1 MKARLLG
8 IGAAATLVVLV
19 ALGSHAWLADH
30 SDAEPAALAL
40 PVPPFPPRI
49 AQGETYEH
57 CLALL
62 ANDPASASAL
72 ADTWQAKDGGE
83 GAAHC
88 QALAQIA
95 LGRPDIGAAQLERLA
110 TEDTTA
116 PGLARASLLGQA
128 VQARLM
134 AGQPDR
140 AMAAATAALALAPDD
155 VDLLINRATAE
166 SALERPAVAIEDL
179 NRALG
184 LDPQRADALVL
195 RAASW
200 RHLGRLERAGSDIA
214 RAVEIDPQE
223 PEALL
228 ERGIQRQ
235 LLGDRS
241 GARLDWQT
249 ARQLDPNSTTADLAD
264 QNLALLEAG
273 PDRR

>member
-1 MKARLLG
+1 MKATLLG

-19 ALGSHAWLADH
+19 AIGSHAWFADRP
-30 SDAEPAALAL
+30 DAEPAALAL

-57 CLALL
+57 CLTLL

-72 ADTWQAKDGGE
+72 ADSWQAKDGGA

-95 LGRPDIGAAQLERLA
+95 LGRPDVGAAQLERLA

-140 AMAAATAALALAPDD
+140 AFAAATTALTLAPDD
-155 VDLLINRATAE
+155 IELLINRATAAD
-166 SALERPAVAIEDL
+166 ALGRFAPEVDDL
-179 NRALG
+179 NRALAM
-184 LDPQRADALVL
+184 DAQRVDALVL
-195 RAASW
+195 RAAAW
-200 RHLGRLERAGSDIA
+200 RRLNRLDLAAADVGRAI
-214 RAVEIDPQE
+214 EIDPAD

-228 ERGIQRQ
+228 ERGILRQRQ
-235 LLGDRS
+235 GDRA
-241 GARLDWQT
+241 GARADWQR
-249 ARQLDPNSTTADLAD
+249 ARTLDPNSTTADLAD